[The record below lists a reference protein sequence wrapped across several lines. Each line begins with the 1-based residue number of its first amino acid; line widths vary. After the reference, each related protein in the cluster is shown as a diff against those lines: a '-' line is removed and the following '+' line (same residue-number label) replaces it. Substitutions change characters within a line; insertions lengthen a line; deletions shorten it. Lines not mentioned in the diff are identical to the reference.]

1 MMVKLRLW
9 IPILIAAFTS
19 ILISQ
24 DSTSSNLNQPEQ
36 IQLNTYVEA
45 SKVPLNR
52 SVILHIEL
60 SWSGQLNRYQIQ
72 PVSQPILTNLLLD
85 GSGSENR
92 LETMPDGSLR
102 SIKAITY
109 RFRPL
114 EMGMA
119 YIDGI
124 VVKYVARD
132 SGQEEQLS
140 SQRIMV
146 EIEEPVPEP
155 GSSGVKSY
163 VYLALLIIFFS
174 IVFYFIIVFIRKR
187 RQAQNG
193 VAPLILNSERYL
205 NILSQEVDPRGTNL
219 EEMTGKL
226 SRIFREYLGK
236 EFDFPARE
244 QSTQEIIQHLQ
255 QLDLEETDR
264 HNLQQMM
271 EKLDVIKFAG
281 RNIDPNDFINIYGAI
296 ETFLIK
302 RKQQQELTQ
311 AESKEEK

>member
-1 MMVKLRLW
+1 MMEKLRFL
-9 IPILIAAFTS
+9 IPVIIVLFTS
-19 ILISQ
+19 ILFSQ
-24 DSTSSNLNQPEQ
+24 DSTSSIPITPQR

-45 SKVPLNR
+45 SNVPLNR
-52 SVILHIEL
+52 PVILHIEL
-60 SWSGQLNRYQIQ
+60 SWPGQLNKYQIQ

-124 VVKYVARD
+124 VVKYTERE

-146 EIEEPVPEP
+146 EIEQALPEP
-155 GSSGVKSY
+155 GEGGVKSF
-163 VYLALLIIFFS
+163 VYLFLLIIFFG
-174 IVFYFIIVFIRKR
+174 IMFYFIIVYIRKR
-187 RQAQNG
+187 RQALHSEI
-193 VAPLILNSERYL
+193 PLISNSEHYL
-205 NILSQEVDPRGTNL
+205 NVLSQEVDPRGTNL

-236 EFDFPARE
+236 EFGFPARE
-244 QSTQEIIQHLQ
+244 QSTQEIIR
-255 QLDLEETDR
+255 QLDNQDLEESER
-264 HNLQQMM
+264 NNLPQVL
-271 EKLDVIKFAG
+271 EKLDIIKFAG

-296 ETFLIK
+296 EAFLIK